1 VEGGGPIPGGIGGGA
16 GGLHHRTAGG
26 RLMVTRA
33 DIEAKAR
40 ELEAAITQT
49 KDSAQN
55 SAVLAGVVVAILIV
69 VAFLI
74 GRHRRGKTVV
84 EVYKL

>member
-1 VEGGGPIPGGIGGGA
+1 
-16 GGLHHRTAGG
+16 
-26 RLMVTRA
+26 MVTRA
-33 DIEAKAR
+33 DVEAKAR
-40 ELEAAITQT
+40 ELEAAFTQT
-49 KDSAQN
+49 KDSARN
-55 SAVLAGVVVAILIV
+55 TTVLAGVAVAILVV

>member
-1 VEGGGPIPGGIGGGA
+1 
-16 GGLHHRTAGG
+16 
-26 RLMVTRA
+26 MVTRA

>member
-1 VEGGGPIPGGIGGGA
+1 
-16 GGLHHRTAGG
+16 
-26 RLMVTRA
+26 MVTKA

-55 SAVLAGVVVAILIV
+55 SAVLAGVVVAILVV

>member
-1 VEGGGPIPGGIGGGA
+1 
-16 GGLHHRTAGG
+16 
-26 RLMVTRA
+26 MVTRA

-40 ELEAAITQT
+40 ELEAAVYQT

-55 SAVLAGVVVAILIV
+55 SAVLAGVVVAILVV